1 MFLRKPLHLLNI
13 YWIVVGF
20 IGTSQLF
27 HMFLRRP
34 MNEIHC
40 IHLKTLVLLVLLE
53 QYKHLLVFY
62 WIYWDV
68 SAICFTFEEIV
79 GFTKH
84 LFDFCLIYWD
94 VSAISYV
101 FEETFAFSNIYWIL
115 VRFIRTS

>member
-1 MFLRKPLHLLNI
+1 
-13 YWIVVGF
+13 
-20 IGTSQLF
+20 
-27 HMFLRRP
+27 

-68 SAICFTFEEIV
+68 SAISFTFEETV

-84 LFDFCLIYWD
+84 LLDSWLIYWD

-101 FEETFAFSNIYWIL
+101 FKESIAF
-115 VRFIRTS
+115 TSHLLDL